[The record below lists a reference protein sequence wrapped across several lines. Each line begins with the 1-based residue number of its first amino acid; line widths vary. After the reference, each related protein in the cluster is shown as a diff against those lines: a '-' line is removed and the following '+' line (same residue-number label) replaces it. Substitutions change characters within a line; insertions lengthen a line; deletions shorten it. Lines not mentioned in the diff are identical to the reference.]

1 MRKMAFGFAF
11 LWLAFAFGIR
21 LYDMRKPQLYIS
33 ALTGGQR
40 HSRATLAW
48 LQGALPWRNAP
59 GGSHGRLIVVD
70 TRIDGK
76 IERYASAGL
85 PADWLDCR
93 LWLEEAPD
101 TIQAVASCPSSPS
114 EPVRLTAT
122 GQSLPGLGP
131 DNKPPMLR
139 EVMPLSAIEPE
150 KIVSRIHRKDA
161 APSHPVLLLLGLLAM
176 APLGLSAWR
185 EWQRARRLRGEPMLE
200 GVMEET
206 DKGALTI
213 RSGDRRVTVFTE
225 QGEVISVGLG
235 RAGRGDAMAVEGLRA
250 AVTGQKDQI
259 DHQVDG
265 SFRGGETMRLRPGAI
280 LVVGDLLGEA
290 RNRLY
295 GAASLDLGLA
305 VCGVAL
311 AAIVALGMG
320 W

>member
-21 LYDMRKPQLYIS
+21 LYDMRKPQVYIS

-40 HSRATLAW
+40 HNQATVAW

-70 TRIDGK
+70 TRVDGK
-76 IERYASAGL
+76 IERYASASL
-85 PADWLDCR
+85 PTDWLECR
-93 LWLEEAPD
+93 LWLEEAPG
-101 TIQAVASCPSSPS
+101 TVQAVASCPSAG
-114 EPVRLTAT
+114 EPVRLTAA
-122 GQSLPGLGP
+122 GQSLTGLGP
-131 DNKPPMLR
+131 DNKPPLLR
-139 EVMPLSAIEPE
+139 EVMPLSAVEPD
-150 KIVSRIHRKDA
+150 KVVSRIHRKDA

-176 APLGLSAWR
+176 APLGLSALR
-185 EWQRARRLRGEPMLE
+185 EWQRARRLRGEPLLE

-225 QGEVISVGLG
+225 QGEVLSVGLG
-235 RAGRGDAMAVEGLRA
+235 RTGRGDAMAVEGLRA
-250 AVTGQKDQI
+250 AVSGQKDQV

-265 SFRGGETMRLRPGAI
+265 SFRGGETMRLRKGAI

-290 RNRLY
+290 RQRLY

-305 VCGVAL
+305 VSGLVVAT
-311 AAIVALGMG
+311 IVALGMG